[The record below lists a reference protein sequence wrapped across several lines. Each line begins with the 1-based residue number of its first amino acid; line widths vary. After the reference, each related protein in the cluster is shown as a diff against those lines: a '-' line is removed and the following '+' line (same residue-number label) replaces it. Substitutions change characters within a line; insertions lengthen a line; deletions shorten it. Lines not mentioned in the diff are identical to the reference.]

1 MVDTNSTCF
10 NESQIL
16 GYRLT
21 LNELNVT
28 VNETVYQ
35 NYTCLVSI
43 LTDIMTEPKRI
54 MIIHGGFGGA
64 RKGNYVVAAKLT
76 VYLDDT
82 WKYDLDT
89 LKW

>member
-1 MVDTNSTCF
+1 MVDTNTTCL
-10 NESQIL
+10 NKSQIL

-28 VNETVYQ
+28 VSETVYQ
-35 NYTCLVSI
+35 NYKRLVSI
-43 LTDIMTEPKRI
+43 LTDIMTKSKRI

-64 RKGNYVVAAKLT
+64 RKGNYVVVAKLT

-82 WKYDLDT
+82 WEYDLDT

>member
-1 MVDTNSTCF
+1 MVDTNTTCF
-10 NESQIL
+10 NTSLIV

-21 LNELNVT
+21 LELNVT
-28 VNETVYQ
+28 VNETLYH
-35 NYTCLVSI
+35 NYTCTKAV
-43 LTDIMTEPKRI
+43 LTDVMTKPKRI
-54 MIIHGGFGGA
+54 MIIHAGFGGA

-82 WKYDLDT
+82 WKYDLDS